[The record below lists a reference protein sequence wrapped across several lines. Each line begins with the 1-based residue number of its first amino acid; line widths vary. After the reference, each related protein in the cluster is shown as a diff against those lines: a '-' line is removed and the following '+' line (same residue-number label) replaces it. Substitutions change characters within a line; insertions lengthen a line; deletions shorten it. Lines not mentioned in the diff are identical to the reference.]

1 MSKSHTHAPTIP
13 DNARILPADAA
24 TDSWRSHARS
34 PAGGPCAGRASE
46 YHDAPNRI
54 RSAQARHPND
64 SARSRQFAQP
74 VVLDHHKTGVDFGM
88 AGQILGSGMD
98 DDVGTLVERQLQIRG
113 NECVVDNGNRTIAMS
128 DFSNLRHIVDLQQRI
143 GKNFEI
149 HGLRRTTMRGS
160 LGGVPGNSGIK
171 RFVVGG
177 FTAPVL
183 LSLTG
188 SPWTS

>member
-1 MSKSHTHAPTIP
+1 
-13 DNARILPADAA
+13 
-24 TDSWRSHARS
+24 
-34 PAGGPCAGRASE
+34 
-46 YHDAPNRI
+46 
-54 RSAQARHPND
+54 
-64 SARSRQFAQP
+64 
-74 VVLDHHKTGVDFGM
+74 M

-160 LGGVPGNSGIK
+160 LGGVPGNRGIK

-188 SPWTS
+188 SPWTN

>member
-1 MSKSHTHAPTIP
+1 
-13 DNARILPADAA
+13 
-24 TDSWRSHARS
+24 
-34 PAGGPCAGRASE
+34 
-46 YHDAPNRI
+46 
-54 RSAQARHPND
+54 
-64 SARSRQFAQP
+64 
-74 VVLDHHKTGVDFGM
+74 M

-98 DDVGTLVERQLQIRG
+98 DDVGILVERQLQIRG

-160 LGGVPGNSGIK
+160 PGGVPGNSGIK

-188 SPWTS
+188 SPWTN

>member
-1 MSKSHTHAPTIP
+1 MQQQIAGDRTRVLLLAVHAQGERLNTTTHRIAFVRRKHATQTILREV
-13 DNARILPADAA
+13 DTFDK
-24 TDSWRSHARS
+24 H
-34 PAGGPCAGRASE
+34 
-46 YHDAPNRI
+46 
-54 RSAQARHPND
+54 
-64 SARSRQFAQP
+64 
-74 VVLDHHKTGVDFGM
+74 VVLDHHKNGVDFGM

-188 SPWTS
+188 SPWTN